1 MKDVVA
7 FHAGTTLKGADV
19 VTNGGRVMGV
29 TALGSDIPGAIKKAY
44 QAVEKIHWEGA
55 FYRTDIGQKALKYGQ
70 GSSKTAPLVGIIMGS
85 DSDLSIMEKSA
96 KVLREFNIPYELMV
110 SSAHRSPKK
119 TAEFARKAAG
129 RGFKVLIAG
138 AGAAA
143 HLAGVLAAETTL
155 PVIGVPIDS
164 SSLKGLD
171 SLLAMVQMPS
181 GIPVATMAIGSAGA
195 KNAAVLAVQILAL
208 SSPDL
213 ALALKKY
220 KEHLEAEVQEKNKKI
235 HTVWP

>member
-1 MKDVVA
+1 
-7 FHAGTTLKGADV
+7 
-19 VTNGGRVMGV
+19 
-29 TALGSDIPGAIKKAY
+29 
-44 QAVEKIHWEGA
+44 
-55 FYRTDIGQKALKYGQ
+55 
-70 GSSKTAPLVGIIMGS
+70 MGS
-85 DSDLSIMEKSA
+85 DSDLSIMEKAA
-96 KVLREFNIPYELMV
+96 KVLREFNVPYELMV

-119 TAEFARKAAG
+119 TAEFARKAEA

-171 SLLAMVQMPS
+171 ALLAMVQMPS

-208 SSPDL
+208 SSPEL
-213 ALALKKY
+213 AEALKKY
-220 KEHLEAEVQEKNKKI
+220 KEDLESEVREKDKKV